1 MKQFNFATLDGVT
14 VTVDVNPAGFIRVT
28 SQGRSRSIALP
39 RFARALHANP
49 SAVSA
54 EPLEGAVRLV
64 LADGSAWI
72 IFADTLHI
80 AEEPRSVTE
89 EFEAQKRELAAAAAP
104 TATPTATPAPHS
116 DNDSNNSQA
125 PVKPERPV
133 KTGSRKAAFLEAL
146 AAVLANKGLTQE
158 DIQEVIANLSVAS
171 RRNGQRERIDPS
183 TPEGKILAA
192 ARSLFFYLKRHSV
205 THYESKGSNFS
216 ILFDGT
222 RVTFQFDDGS
232 TITYPQ

>member
-49 SAVSA
+49 SAVRA

-104 TATPTATPAPHS
+104 TATPAPHS
-116 DNDSNNSQA
+116 DNGSNNAQA

-158 DIQEVIANLSVAS
+158 DIQEVIANLSAAS
-171 RRNGQRERIDPS
+171 RRNGQREHIDTS
-183 TPEGKILAA
+183 TPEGKLLAA
-192 ARSLFFYLKRHSV
+192 ARSLFFYLKRHAV
-205 THYESKGSNFS
+205 RHYKSQGSDFS
-216 ILFDGT
+216 ILYDGT
-222 RVTFQFDDGS
+222 RVTIQFDDGS
-232 TITYPQ
+232 TIAYPQ

>member
-49 SAVSA
+49 SAVRA

-80 AEEPRSVTE
+80 TEEPRSVTE
-89 EFEAQKRELAAAAAP
+89 EFEEQKQRTLAAAASQPQESGNGSSQPAP
-104 TATPTATPAPHS
+104 TEH
-116 DNDSNNSQA
+116 
-125 PVKPERPV
+125 KERPIKV
-133 KTGSRKAAFLEAL
+133 GSRKAAFFDAL
-146 AAVLANKGLTQE
+146 AQVLASRGFAPGE
-158 DIQEVIANLSVAS
+158 IQSIIAQLSAT
-171 RRNGQRERIDPS
+171 RRDGVRQQIDTS
-183 TPEGKILAA
+183 TPEGKLLAA
-192 ARSLFFYLKRHSV
+192 ARNLFFYLKRHSV
-205 THYESKGSNFS
+205 THYKSEGPSFS

-222 RVTFQFDDGS
+222 RITLQFDDGS

>member
-1 MKQFNFATLDGVT
+1 MKQFEFTTLEGT
-14 VTVDVNPAGFIRVT
+14 TITIDVNPAGFVRVT
-28 SQGRSRSIALP
+28 SQGRSRSMALP
-39 RFARALHANP
+39 KFARALHANP

-54 EPLEGAVRLV
+54 EPLESAAKLR
-64 LADGSAWI
+64 LADGSAWVV
-72 IFADTLHI
+72 FADTLHI
-80 AEEPRSVTE
+80 SEIPRSVEE
-89 EFEAQKRELAAAAAP
+89 EFVEQPTVTEPNRNGNDNGAAQQKKP
-104 TATPTATPAPHS
+104 TK
-116 DNDSNNSQA
+116 
-125 PVKPERPV
+125 V
-133 KTGSRKAAFLEAL
+133 GSRKAAFFEAL
-146 AAVLANKGLTQE
+146 AGVLANKGLSQDE
-158 DIQEVIANLSVAS
+158 IQEIIANLSATS
-171 RRNGQRERIDPS
+171 RRNGLREQIDTS

>member
-1 MKQFNFATLDGVT
+1 MKKFDFVTLNGVT
-14 VTVDVNPAGFIRVT
+14 ITLNVNPAGFVQVT
-28 SQGRSRSIALP
+28 SQGRSRSMALP

-49 SAVSA
+49 SAVRA

-104 TATPTATPAPHS
+104 TATPTPHS
-116 DNDSNNSQA
+116 DNGSNNAQA

-158 DIQEVIANLSVAS
+158 DIQEVIANLSAAS
-171 RRNGQRERIDPS
+171 RRNSQREHIDTS
-183 TPEGKILAA
+183 TPEGKLLAA
-192 ARSLFFYLKRHSV
+192 ARNLFFYLKRHSV
-205 THYESKGSNFS
+205 THYKSEGPSFS

-222 RVTFQFDDGS
+222 RITLQFDDGR